1 MPGGLQARCG
11 GGHITPIHIPV
22 MQAQGPTPVPGE
34 KETRFGAQL
43 AVYANW
49 LCPPVAHNITW
60 KFN

>member
-1 MPGGLQARCG
+1 MGKDGVRTMPGGLQARCG

-43 AVYANW
+43 AVYAN
-49 LCPPVAHNITW
+49 
-60 KFN
+60 